1 MAKKLFIILAVII
14 GALAL
19 LCGMGCSRYND
30 MATANQGVK
39 RAWSDVETAYQL
51 RADKVPN
58 LVEIVEGSAA
68 HERNTLQA
76 VTDARANIGKITIDA
91 NGIDAEQFKEYEAAQ
106 NQLTSAMKSLFAV
119 SEAYPDLKANESYLK
134 LMDEYNGIENRIRT
148 ARMDYNKVAESF
160 NSKIVTFPGNIF
172 ASIFGFKESPYFSAS
187 AGAENA
193 PQIKMTR

>member
-1 MAKKLFIILAVII
+1 MKKLTIILLIVAA
-14 GALAL
+14 GL
-19 LCGMGCSRYND
+19 LLFGGVGCSKYNGI
-30 MATANQGVK
+30 ATAEQAVK
-39 RAWSDVETAYQL
+39 KAWSNVETSYQL

-76 VTDARANIGKITIDA
+76 VTEARAQLGSINLNLSEIS
-91 NGIDAEQFKEYEAAQ
+91 EESFKQYEAAQ

-134 LMDEYNGIENRIRT
+134 FMDEYNGIENRIRT
-148 ARMDYNKVAESF
+148 ARMDYNKVAEEY
-160 NSKIVTFPGNIF
+160 NVKIVTFPGNIF
-172 ASIFGFKESPYFSAS
+172 ASMFGFKESPYFSAS

>member
-1 MAKKLFIILAVII
+1 MLKKTLIILAVISGVLI
-14 GALAL
+14 L
-19 LCGMGCSRYND
+19 LCGVGCSKYND
-30 MATANQGVK
+30 MATANQSVK
-39 RAWSDVETAYQL
+39 RAWGDVETAYQL

-76 VTDARANIGKITIDA
+76 VTEARAQIGNITINAD
-91 NGIDAEQFKEYEAAQ
+91 GLDAEQFKQYEAAQ

-134 LMDEYNGIENRIRT
+134 FMDEYNGIENRIRT

-160 NSKIVTFPGNIF
+160 NSKIVTFPDNIF
-172 ASIFGFKESPYFSAS
+172 ASMFGFKESPYFSAA

>member
-1 MAKKLFIILAVII
+1 MTKSIKTIIVVGIL
-14 GALAL
+14 LL
-19 LCGMGCSRYND
+19 LCGVGCSKYNG

-76 VTDARANIGKITIDA
+76 VTEARAQLGSINLNADSIDF
-91 NGIDAEQFKEYEAAQ
+91 EQFKRYEEAQ
-106 NQLTSAMKSLFAV
+106 NQLTAAMKSLFAV
-119 SEAYPDLKANESYLK
+119 TEAYPDLKANESYLK
-134 LMDEYNGIENRIRT
+134 LMDEYNGIENRIRI

-160 NSKIVTFPGNIF
+160 NSQIVTFPGNIF
-172 ASIFGFKESPYFSAS
+172 ASLFGFKESPYFSAA

-193 PQIKMTR
+193 PIINMTK

>member
-1 MAKKLFIILAVII
+1 MTKSIKTIIVVGIL
-14 GALAL
+14 LL
-19 LCGMGCSRYND
+19 LCGVGCSKYNG

-76 VTDARANIGKITIDA
+76 VTEARAQLGSINLNADSIDF
-91 NGIDAEQFKEYEAAQ
+91 EQFKRYEEAQ
-106 NQLTSAMKSLFAV
+106 NQLTAAMKSLFAV
-119 SEAYPDLKANESYLK
+119 TEAYPDLKANESYLK
-134 LMDEYNGIENRIRT
+134 LMDEYNGIENRIRI

-160 NSKIVTFPGNIF
+160 NSQIVTFPGNIF
-172 ASIFGFKESPYFSAS
+172 ASLFGFKESPYFSAS

-193 PQIKMTR
+193 PIINMTK

>member
-1 MAKKLFIILAVII
+1 MKKSTVIILIVVGVLLLLFC
-14 GALAL
+14 GA
-19 LCGMGCSRYND
+19 CGKYNE

-39 RAWSDVETAYQL
+39 RAWSDVETAYQM
-51 RADKVPN
+51 RSDKVPN

-76 VTDARANIGKITIDA
+76 VTEARAQLGNITI
-91 NGIDAEQFKEYEAAQ
+91 NVSGEFDAEQFKQYEAAQ

-134 LMDEYNGIENRIRT
+134 FMDEYNGLENRIRT
-148 ARMDYNKVAESF
+148 ARMDYNKEAESF

-172 ASIFGFKESPYFSAS
+172 ASMFGFKEYSYFSAA